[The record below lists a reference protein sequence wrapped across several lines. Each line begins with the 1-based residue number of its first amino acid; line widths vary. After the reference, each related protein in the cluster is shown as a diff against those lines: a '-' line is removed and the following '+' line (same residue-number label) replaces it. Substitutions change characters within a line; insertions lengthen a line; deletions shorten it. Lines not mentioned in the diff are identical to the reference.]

1 VQTGV
6 KSAGWL
12 KRTNHF
18 PLKSSGIFI
27 FPWVVC
33 TVIWGKSSPNNG
45 ILIFVSSYVLFPKEN
60 PSLEWKKFSEVE
72 YNNAIKQDEIII
84 MDFYAD
90 WCIPCKELDAVTF
103 SNNEVINRT
112 KDFTLLKVDMTKS
125 ISPEVEKL
133 KQQFSIVGVPTIL
146 IIDSTGNEVKRITG
160 FVSPEE
166 FLNILND
173 VK

>member
-1 VQTGV
+1 
-6 KSAGWL
+6 
-12 KRTNHF
+12 
-18 PLKSSGIFI
+18 
-27 FPWVVC
+27 
-33 TVIWGKSSPNNG
+33 
-45 ILIFVSSYVLFPKEN
+45 
-60 PSLEWKKFSEVE
+60 
-72 YNNAIKQDEIII
+72 
-84 MDFYAD
+84 M
-90 WCIPCKELDAVTF
+90 
-103 SNNEVINRT
+103 INRT